1 MSGAGIPARADGV
14 SAIELNAAQAPT
26 TTDAAI
32 LSRVANLRACMG
44 WVRSLLGRAKVLA
57 SHSVRKQFAA
67 VFPAHRR

>member
-1 MSGAGIPARADGV
+1 MEPNVVHVQATTAPAM
-14 SAIELNAAQAPT
+14 
-26 TTDAAI
+26 

-57 SHSVRKQFAA
+57 SPGVRKQFAA